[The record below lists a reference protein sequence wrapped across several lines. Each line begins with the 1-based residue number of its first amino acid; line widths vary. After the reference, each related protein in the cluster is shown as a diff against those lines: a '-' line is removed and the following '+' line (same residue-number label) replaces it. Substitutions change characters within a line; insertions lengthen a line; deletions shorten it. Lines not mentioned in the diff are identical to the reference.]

1 MGFKKRNN
9 NKKKQA
15 QIPSAQPISMK
26 LTPPCHEGPI
36 EIIPNLFLGSYPER
50 KKMVFLGVDVLIPLD
65 SLDGDI
71 WNMGFRGEI
80 YYCPIEDYG
89 ILPIDVATTLV
100 GKIRVYLAE
109 GKKVGLFCIGGH
121 GRTGYVAALV
131 LGAIGYEDPIAHL
144 RTEYCKKAIETQ
156 EQIKGIA
163 TFLGDPS
170 LLYHEATAFSCKYAS
185 DPYLWEIDFF
195 PNYRMS

>member
-1 MGFKKRNN
+1 MSKKRRK
-9 NKKKQA
+9 NKQKKA
-15 QIPSAQPISMK
+15 VVVASPPTKFA
-26 LTPPCHEGPI
+26 PPCHEGPI
-36 EIIPNLFLGSYPER
+36 EIIPNLLIGSYTER
-50 KKMVFLGVDVLIPLD
+50 KDMILLGVDVLVPLD
-65 SLDGDI
+65 FLDGDV
-71 WNMGFRGEI
+71 WSMGFRGEI
-80 YYCPIEDYG
+80 LYYPIEDYG

-100 GKIRVYLAE
+100 GKIRAYLAE
-109 GKKVGLFCIGGH
+109 GKRVGLFCIGGH

-170 LLYHEATAFSCKYAS
+170 LLYHKATAFSCKYAS
-185 DPYLWEIDFF
+185 DPYLWETDFF